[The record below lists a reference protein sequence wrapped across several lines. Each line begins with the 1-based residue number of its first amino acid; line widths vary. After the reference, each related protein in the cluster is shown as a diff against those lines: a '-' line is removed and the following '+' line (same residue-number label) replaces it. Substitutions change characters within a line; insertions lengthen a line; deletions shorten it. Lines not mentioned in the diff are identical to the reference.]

1 MKPLKEKD
9 FYNSVKRSIKI
20 SYFIGSI
27 IPLALLVYFSV
38 KYIYPIVI
46 EGNSE
51 GLSMHIPILLILALT
66 LSVLGLTV
74 SVNTINSSISSI
86 KNLHMKLNSLV
97 DITKLFRT
105 TPYLDVLSENIVKAA
120 IRLSSSEGGSL
131 LLYDYSGNVKYD
143 VVKGKGS
150 KDLKD
155 RTVEKGE
162 GFSGWV
168 IENGKSLISNNP
180 ENDDRYNPLI
190 YNETGIDPRSI
201 LVSPLIHGKNVIGAI
216 EMVNS
221 KGGKYSAED
230 EKLLNSLADQAA
242 ISVSQCRFLETQK
255 SDLIHITSILIEA
268 QDSFQ
273 GKKGHARGV
282 ANHANM
288 IGKKFGLTESNL
300 KILYNASLLHD
311 VGFLKINPSIL
322 IKPSPLDLEKVKTHP
337 SFGYEML
344 KSVSLWDEAAELVLS
359 HHERY
364 DGTGYPMQKKGE
376 EIPIGARI
384 LCVAEVFDVLTSK
397 TSYKKQMD
405 IKSAIKEIVAHS
417 GTQFDPEVV
426 EAFKSAMEEAGN
438 I

>member
-1 MKPLKEKD
+1 MKPSGDKD
-9 FYNSVKRSIKI
+9 FYSSVKRSIKI

-27 IPLALLVYFSV
+27 IPLALLVYFAV

-51 GLSMHIPILLILALT
+51 GVPIHIPILLVLAVT
-66 LSVLGLTV
+66 LSLLGLTV
-74 SVNTINSSISSI
+74 SVKTTNSSISSI

-131 LLYDYSGNVKYD
+131 LLYDYSGNLKYN

-150 KDLKD
+150 RELTD
-155 RTVEKGE
+155 RIVEKGE

-180 ENDDRYNPLI
+180 GKDERYNPLI
-190 YNETGIDPRSI
+190 YNETGIDPKSI

-216 EMVNS
+216 EVFNR
-221 KGGKYSAED
+221 KDGDYTAED
-230 EKLLNSLADQAA
+230 DKLLHSLADQAA
-242 ISVSQCRFLETQK
+242 ISISQCRFLETQK
-255 SDLIHITSILIEA
+255 SDLINITTILIEA
-268 QDSFQ
+268 QDNFQ
-273 GKKGHARGV
+273 GKKGHARSV
-282 ANHANM
+282 ANYANM
-288 IGKKFGLTESNL
+288 IGKKIGMTESKL
-300 KILYNASLLHD
+300 KVLYNASLLHD
-311 VGFLKINPSIL
+311 VGFLKINPSLL
-322 IKPSPLDLEKVKTHP
+322 IKPSPLDLEKLKTHP
-337 SFGYEML
+337 SFGHEML
-344 KSVSLWDEAAELVLS
+344 KSISLWDDAAELILS

-364 DGTGYPMQKKGE
+364 DGTGYPMQKKAE
-376 EIPIGARI
+376 DIPLGARI
-384 LCVAEVFDVLTSK
+384 LCVAEVFDVLTNK

-405 IKSAIKEIVAHS
+405 FKPAMNEIVANS

-426 EAFKSAMEEAGN
+426 KAFKSAMEEAGSL
-438 I
+438 

>member
-1 MKPLKEKD
+1 
-9 FYNSVKRSIKI
+9 
-20 SYFIGSI
+20 
-27 IPLALLVYFSV
+27 
-38 KYIYPIVI
+38 
-46 EGNSE
+46 
-51 GLSMHIPILLILALT
+51 MHIPILLILALT